1 MKKSL
6 KYLLIIVLL
15 IFLYLGYTYYPALNI
30 VTGYASKN
38 MASGLF
44 LAKRDQLSMEKQDN
58 GFLPINFASY
68 VIDEEEKSVS
78 SSIFG
83 LMKRKAIYVEGLGAI
98 LVNDAY
104 DSARKF
110 KVPNRFIS
118 TNNLAY
124 PYGDLPQ
131 RDTIFEEVNYEKLQ
145 MAVDNSFDPAGET
158 KLQTRSVLVV
168 YKDQIIAEK
177 YADGFDSASLMHG
190 WSMTKSLTSTMYG
203 ILTKARSVSISMRQP
218 VWKPG
223 QKMTENRSLIMIC
236 CI

>member
-1 MKKSL
+1 MKKLL
-6 KYLLIIVLL
+6 KYLLVIVLL

-68 VIDEEEKSVS
+68 IIDEEDKTVS

-98 LVNDAY
+98 LVNETY
-104 DSARKF
+104 DPTRKF
-110 KVPNRFIS
+110 NVPNRFIS
-118 TNNLAY
+118 ENSLAY

-131 RDTIFEEVNYEKLQ
+131 RRYYFQ
-145 MAVDNSFDPAGET
+145 
-158 KLQTRSVLVV
+158 
-168 YKDQIIAEK
+168 
-177 YADGFDSASLMHG
+177 
-190 WSMTKSLTSTMYG
+190 
-203 ILTKARSVSISMRQP
+203 
-218 VWKPG
+218 
-223 QKMTENRSLIMIC
+223 
-236 CI
+236 